1 MPSLPCQI
9 PESTLSANP
18 GMLPGAIAA
27 LSAQVTATM
36 LEVRAEIGELK
47 SEMIV
52 LREIILY
59 LAISTIDEQVRYL
72 KQKLEVDYQSEQS
85 QVALLSLASGL
96 IQSQAIQ
103 IKLENN

>member
-1 MPSLPCQI
+1 MPPLPCEI
-9 PESTLSANP
+9 PPSNSPGNP
-18 GMLPGAIAA
+18 SSLPGAIAA
-27 LSAQVTATM
+27 LSAQVTSTM

-72 KQKLEVDYQSEQS
+72 KQKLEMEYKSEQS
-85 QVALLSLASGL
+85 QIALLGLASGL
-96 IQSQAIQ
+96 IQSQTEI
-103 IKLENN
+103 IKSENN